1 MFTCSIRRLLI
12 NTTLIQ
18 DTGVDDDQLG
28 RCRVLD
34 WKLDEV
40 IAEGVICS
48 TNNNELIDNIHLG
61 VNAVILK
68 VDIVLKPDA
77 CLWRP
82 NPKKFVMADA
92 FKTKIAWPDHRIDKL
107 C

>member
-1 MFTCSIRRLLI
+1 M
-12 NTTLIQ
+12 
-18 DTGVDDDQLG
+18 
-28 RCRVLD
+28 
-34 WKLDEV
+34 DEV

-48 TNNNELIDNIHLG
+48 SNKDELINNIPLG
-61 VNAVILK
+61 VNAIILK
-68 VDIVLKPDA
+68 VDIVLKPNA